1 MNKEQLLKVIK
12 ETDYNFYAVR
22 GWGEEYTIG
31 EILPESVEWDYE
43 YDMPTENEV
52 GGTCTTIPESQTSYF
67 KDYYETDEE
76 VIEAI
81 EEAIKINKSNY
92 FYKNLYL
99 VGSYNR
105 NPYNAY
111 EADENEA
118 ILADAVVLM
127 EL

>member
-1 MNKEQLLKVIK
+1 MNKEQLLKVIN

-22 GWGEEYTIG
+22 GWDEEYKIG
-31 EILPESVEWDYE
+31 EVLPESVKWDYE
-43 YDMPTENEV
+43 YDMPTDEEI
-52 GGTCTTIPESQTSYF
+52 GGTCTTITDSQFSDF
-67 KDYYETDEE
+67 KDYYETEDEM
-76 VIEAI
+76 VEAI
-81 EEAIKINKSNY
+81 EEAIKINKSQY
-92 FYKNLYL
+92 FYKKLYL

>member
-1 MNKEQLLKVIK
+1 MNKEQLIKTIK

-22 GWGEEYTIG
+22 GWDEGYKIG
-31 EILPESVEWDYE
+31 EVLPESVKWDYE
-43 YDMPTENEV
+43 RDMPTDIEV
-52 GGTCTTIPESQTSYF
+52 GGTCTTIPDSQHSDF
-67 KDYYETDEE
+67 KDYYETEE
-76 VIEAI
+76 EMIEAI
-81 EEAIKINKSNY
+81 EKAVKINKSNY
-92 FYKNLYL
+92 CYSKLYL

>member
-1 MNKEQLLKVIK
+1 MNKEQLLKIIK

-22 GWGEEYTIG
+22 GWDKGLKNGEV
-31 EILPESVEWDYE
+31 LPESAKWDYE
-43 YDMPTENEV
+43 YDMPTDEEI
-52 GGTCTTIPESQTSYF
+52 GGTCTTITDSQFSDF

-76 VIEAI
+76 MVEAI
-81 EEAIKINKSNY
+81 EEAIKINKRLY
-92 FYKNLYL
+92 CYETLYL
-99 VGSYNR
+99 VGSNVR